1 MSSWCCSTEKA
12 PSDLCL
18 VQGWSLPLAVFCRHH
33 NGVFV
38 LGVVAG
44 SPADRSD
51 MLQKGDHLLEINGV
65 DMRHATVDM
74 VAQMLMDASGDVVLV
89 VERLQAAG
97 GSALSRSD
105 LTCEGEGREGKMW
118 GSGGGEGGEVVGE
131 GSGGGRG
138 R

>member
-1 MSSWCCSTEKA
+1 M
-12 PSDLCL
+12 
-18 VQGWSLPLAVFCRHH
+18 PLAVFCRHH

-44 SPADRSD
+44 SPADRAD

-74 VAQMLMDASGDVVLV
+74 VAQMLMDASGDVTLV
-89 VERLQAAG
+89 VERLQAG
-97 GSALSRSD
+97 GSASSRSD
-105 LTCEGEGREGKMW
+105 LTCEWGGREGGEDEEEGREGREDDGEGREG
-118 GSGGGEGGEVVGE
+118 
-131 GSGGGRG
+131 GRE